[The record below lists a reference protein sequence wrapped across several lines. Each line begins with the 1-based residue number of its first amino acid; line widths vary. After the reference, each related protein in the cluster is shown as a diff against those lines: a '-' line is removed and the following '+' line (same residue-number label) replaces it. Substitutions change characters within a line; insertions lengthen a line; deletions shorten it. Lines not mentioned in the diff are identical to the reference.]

1 MRGAAI
7 GQRRISSGMADSP
20 RFRASRM
27 ATGGSCCREPL
38 LLRPACRSIFAE
50 RKARKFVSREV
61 QVATNVARVASIA
74 GLCALASCGGWA
86 RTATAQ
92 TALSIEVL
100 SSRPDLVTGGDALV
114 RISGPEAPKVTV
126 DASDV
131 SAEFRPDQNGRW
143 VGLIEGLKDGA
154 NQLVAKAGGKEAT
167 VTLVNHPLNG
177 TLFAGPQQEP
187 FICENQSHGLASSAD
202 SSCAAPAVVKYFFR
216 NKSGDWKP
224 LDPKGSRP
232 ADIAITKTTEGR
244 EVPLIIRHRH
254 GAQFSAW
261 P

>member
-1 MRGAAI
+1 M
-7 GQRRISSGMADSP
+7 P
-20 RFRASRM
+20 VYF
-27 ATGGSCCREPL
+27 CRTKSKEI
-38 LLRPACRSIFAE
+38 CFW
-50 RKARKFVSREV
+50 EV

-74 GLCALASCGGWA
+74 VLCALASCGGWA

-114 RISGPEAPKVTV
+114 RISAPEAPKVTV

-131 SAEFRPDQNGRW
+131 SAQFRPDQNGRW
-143 VGLIEGLKDGA
+143 AGLIEGLKAGA

-167 VTLVNHPLNG
+167 VTLVNHPLNS

-216 NKSGDWKP
+216 NKNGDWKP

-244 EVPLIIRHRH
+244 EVPLIIRHKYTAR
-254 GAQFSAW
+254 FTPWLWDNSTLRSAMSALCHRFPGGRW
-261 P
+261 LI